1 MAYSTTT
8 APGKVA
14 QKNGSNGRTIWS
26 YVSADA
32 IAVVGVADYFSNGD
46 ALGMQ
51 VGDIVIV
58 TDSDTGGTS
67 IQTVSAVTSGGA
79 ASISGGA
86 FEVTATAGGT
96 VPAGISEVQL
106 NHATVIAAATI
117 ADASLHAGLF
127 VVVNTSASGTAAHTL
142 TLTSGTFDGTNTIAT
157 LNAPAEQLVVLFDN
171 AGNGRI
177 ISNTGAVALS

>member
-1 MAYSTTT
+1 MAYSTST
-8 APGKVA
+8 APGKIA
-14 QKNGSNGRTIWS
+14 QKNGSNGRTVWS

-51 VGDIVIV
+51 VGDVIIV
-58 TDSDTGGTS
+58 TDSDTGATT
-67 IQTVSAVTSGGA
+67 IQTVSAVTAGGA

-86 FEVTATAGGT
+86 LEVTETAGGT
-96 VPAGISEVQL
+96 VGAGISEVQL

-117 ADASLHAGLF
+117 ADASLHEGIF

-142 TLTSGTFDGTNTIAT
+142 TLTLGTFDGTNNVAT
-157 LNAPAEQLVVLFDN
+157 LNAPAEMLVVIFDN

-177 ISNTGAVALS
+177 IQNTGAVALS